1 MPAHTRV
8 SDRTP
13 YCADAPSVFKNA
25 LRAKDKGEGFAS
37 ARQVIWRRR
46 AALSAVVSHT
56 IATQF
61 KMDLNPFPSH
71 FVFHGVA
78 FAMVEPDFLSNC
90 SRREKKSPTYVKG
103 AIDAYL
109 AQGRMDFFASLVIG
123 LSTAQKIPAESHWA
137 LLDDP
142 ALDEN
147 SEPFSETDTDTDD
160 APE

>member
-8 SDRTP
+8 SDRTL
-13 YCADAPSVFKNA
+13 YRADAPSVFKHA
-25 LRAKDKGEGFAS
+25 LREKEKGNAFAS

-56 IATQF
+56 LATQF
-61 KMDLNPFPSH
+61 KMDLAPFPSH
-71 FVFHGVA
+71 FVFHDVA
-78 FAMVEPDFLSNC
+78 FTMEEPDFLSSC
-90 SRREKKSPTYVKG
+90 SKREKKSPAYVKG

-142 ALDEN
+142 ALDED
-147 SEPFSETDTDTDD
+147 SDPFSDTDMDD
-160 APE
+160 ASE